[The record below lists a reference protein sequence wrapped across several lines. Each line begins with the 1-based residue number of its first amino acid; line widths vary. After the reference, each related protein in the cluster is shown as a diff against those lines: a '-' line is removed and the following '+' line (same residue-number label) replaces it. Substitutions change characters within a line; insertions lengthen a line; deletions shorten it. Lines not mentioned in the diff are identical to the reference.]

1 MTEAPGQECSN
12 TAHCTEW
19 VDSCRRTK
27 RTVYCDHG
35 DIEGRINE
43 LLDGLQNDRASFC
56 RFTAN
61 QRGADR
67 YGGSFASKAFTSV

>member
-1 MTEAPGQECSN
+1 MDRRMPRVQT
-12 TAHCTEW
+12 TAHYTEW
-19 VDSCRRTK
+19 VGSGRRTK

-61 QRGADR
+61 QRG
-67 YGGSFASKAFTSV
+67 GSFAGKAFTSV